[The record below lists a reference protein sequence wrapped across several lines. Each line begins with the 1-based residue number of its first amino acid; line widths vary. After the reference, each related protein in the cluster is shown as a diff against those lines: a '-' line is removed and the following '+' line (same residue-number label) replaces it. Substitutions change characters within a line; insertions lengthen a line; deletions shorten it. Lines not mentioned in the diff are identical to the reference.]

1 MRSYPVRENPIGSV
15 VNEIFRYKQTDIVL
29 LCILYWLVFQ
39 YYMALQIWM
48 DKREI
53 QMSLFWLNNF
63 KCSYLL
69 NGWQLS
75 LRTHIIRTQ
84 IERSQTKIIKN

>member
-15 VNEIFRYKQTDIVL
+15 VNEIFGYKQTDIVL

-39 YYMALQIWM
+39 YYMTLEIWM

-69 NGWQLS
+69 NGWQ
-75 LRTHIIRTQ
+75 HTQ
-84 IERSQTKIIKN
+84 SPYTYY